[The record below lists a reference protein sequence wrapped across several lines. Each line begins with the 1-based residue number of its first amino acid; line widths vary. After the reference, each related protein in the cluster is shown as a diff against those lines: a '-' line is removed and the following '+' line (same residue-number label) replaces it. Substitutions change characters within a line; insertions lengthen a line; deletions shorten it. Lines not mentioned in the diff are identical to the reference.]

1 MIPRPCT
8 VRRIRP
14 WTVAAFALAALLLAT
29 LPGAARASS
38 GTPAATGDPP
48 VFAYYYI
55 WFNPTSWERAK
66 IDYPILGHYS
76 SDEREVMRT
85 HIRWAKE
92 AGIEGFMV
100 SWKNTPVLNRRLD
113 KLISAARQQRFK
125 LGIIYQGLDF
135 QREPLPAETV
145 ARDLVYFK
153 RHFASRK
160 PFRALAAPL
169 VIWSGTWRFS
179 RAEVA
184 SVTNRSRDGLLLLAS
199 EKNVAGYER
208 IADLVDG
215 DAYYWSSVNPSTY
228 PHYRGKLVDMSA
240 AVHRRQG
247 LWMAPVSPGF
257 DARLIGGTSVVPR
270 RDGATLRTEYD
281 TAISSSPD
289 LIGLI
294 SWNEF
299 SENSHVEPSTRY
311 GPRALDVL
319 ADIRGAQ
326 PPTVQE
332 FDSSEPGGRT
342 SVGRGLGLLAALLI
356 LLAGG
361 MIAIRRHRLAGR
373 RHRGSPFSG
382 GLRQDR

>member
-1 MIPRPCT
+1 
-8 VRRIRP
+8 
-14 WTVAAFALAALLLAT
+14 
-29 LPGAARASS
+29 
-38 GTPAATGDPP
+38 
-48 VFAYYYI
+48 
-55 WFNPTSWERAK
+55 
-66 IDYPILGHYS
+66 
-76 SDEREVMRT
+76 
-85 HIRWAKE
+85 
-92 AGIEGFMV
+92 
-100 SWKNTPVLNRRLD
+100 
-113 KLISAARQQRFK
+113 
-125 LGIIYQGLDF
+125 
-135 QREPLPAETV
+135 
-145 ARDLVYFK
+145 
-153 RHFASRK
+153 
-160 PFRALAAPL
+160 
-169 VIWSGTWRFS
+169 
-179 RAEVA
+179 
-184 SVTNRSRDGLLLLAS
+184 
-199 EKNVAGYER
+199 
-208 IADLVDG
+208 
-215 DAYYWSSVNPSTY
+215 
-228 PHYRGKLVDMSA
+228 MSA

-326 PPTVQE
+326 PPTVEE